1 MFDVDIV
8 KWFGMSQVVTGAQYY
23 SALLVM
29 GMLSEGWRDYLETEA
44 ISMRQERSQAQAHEG
59 LVKLSE
65 FYHLTI
71 IVAKLSVRI
80 LHVHLTFL
88 YHFIKY

>member
-1 MFDVDIV
+1 MFDVDIA
-8 KWFGMSQVVTGAQYY
+8 KWFGMSHVVTGAQYY
-23 SALLVM
+23 SALQVM

-71 IVAKLSVRI
+71 VAKLSVRI
-80 LHVHLTFL
+80 PLHLTFL
-88 YHFIKY
+88 CRFIKY